1 MLRICST
8 LQNTLKK
15 ISNVIVFIVDSIW
28 YDFVV
33 LCYVL
38 FGTPAGEVFAN
49 YPFCA
54 QSLSRY
60 PMFCKKD
67 TLDIQQIKGYFG
79 TKLPQLK
86 VALIK
91 MIEKENAKETTA
103 EAETNELDMHEYND
117 HY

>member
-1 MLRICST
+1 MSPSFACQLIK
-8 LQNTLKK
+8 L
-15 ISNVIVFIVDSIW
+15 ID
-28 YDFVV
+28 
-33 LCYVL
+33 
-38 FGTPAGEVFAN
+38 TPAGEVFAN

-54 QSLSRY
+54 QSLLRY

-79 TKLPQLK
+79 AKLPQLK
-86 VALIK
+86 IALIK

-103 EAETNELDMHEYND
+103 EAETNELDIHENND